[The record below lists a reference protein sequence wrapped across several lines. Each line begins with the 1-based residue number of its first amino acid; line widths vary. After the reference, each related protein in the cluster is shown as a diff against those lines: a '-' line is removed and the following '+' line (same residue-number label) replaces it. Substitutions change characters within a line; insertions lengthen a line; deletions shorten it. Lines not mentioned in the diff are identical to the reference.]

1 MWRITLTKPEYQV
14 SANCFILS
22 SLSSRMTP
30 LCGRETDTTKMN
42 SKDYLFCYRTQN
54 FYTWLNLTET
64 KYFIPSNTYN
74 MKNSKIFVC
83 TYMDLSSYTTHL
95 HNDGSSICGV
105 SACTRMW
112 VYQLMNYV
120 LVDLRILL
128 LLQISMSKLGII
140 YKSVSTQ

>member
-1 MWRITLTKPEYQV
+1 MKYNSNKTWIPSQRELFHFVVAIITNDTIV
-14 SANCFILS
+14 W
-22 SLSSRMTP
+22 SRD
-30 LCGRETDTTKMN
+30 RYNKMN

-64 KYFIPSNTYN
+64 NYFIPSNTYN